1 MFMFLSV
8 LWRWMIGG
16 GICVYECVQ
25 MCVCVFCQKVG
36 GYMRPSVFVGQVAGY
51 KRTGTGEIT
60 IDSAAEE
67 SVCPEDWE
75 KQFGTRPVGP
85 GGEMK
90 FRTASGGKMRH
101 YGSRLASFTA
111 KDGQEDRMM
120 GLEFQVSDVRKP
132 LAAVWRIAE
141 KGNIV
146 QFGPT
151 DADCFIQNIRSKEKV
166 GLRRK
171 GGSYVMAVDFAEKEG
186 GEVFQR
192 RA

>member
-1 MFMFLSV
+1 
-8 LWRWMIGG
+8 
-16 GICVYECVQ
+16 
-25 MCVCVFCQKVG
+25 
-36 GYMRPSVFVGQVAGY
+36 
-51 KRTGTGEIT
+51 
-60 IDSAAEE
+60 
-67 SVCPEDWE
+67 
-75 KQFGTRPVGP
+75 
-85 GGEMK
+85 MK

-151 DADCFIQNIRSKEKV
+151 DADCFIQNIRSQEKV
-166 GLRRK
+166 GLRRR
-171 GGSYVMAVDFAEKEG
+171 GGSYVMAVDFVEKDG

>member
-1 MFMFLSV
+1 ME
-8 LWRWMIGG
+8 G
-16 GICVYECVQ
+16 GIYVCGYVWMCICVLS
-25 MCVCVFCQKVG
+25 G
-36 GYMRPSVFVGQVAGY
+36 GMAEVMKPCVFVGQVAGW
-51 KRTGTGEIT
+51 KSKGGGEIT

-67 SVCPEDWE
+67 SVCPEGWE
-75 KQFGTRPVGP
+75 KHFGTRPVGP

-90 FRTASGGKMRH
+90 FRTASGAKMRH
-101 YGSRLASFTA
+101 YGSRLANFTA
-111 KDGQEDRMM
+111 RDGDKERLM

-151 DADCFIQNIRSKEKV
+151 DADCFIRNIRSQEKV

-171 GGSYVMAVDFAEKEG
+171 GGSYAMSVDFAEKDG
-186 GEVFQR
+186 NEVFQR
-192 RA
+192 HA

>member
-1 MFMFLSV
+1 
-8 LWRWMIGG
+8 
-16 GICVYECVQ
+16 
-25 MCVCVFCQKVG
+25 
-36 GYMRPSVFVGQVAGY
+36 
-51 KRTGTGEIT
+51 
-60 IDSAAEE
+60 
-67 SVCPEDWE
+67 
-75 KQFGTRPVGP
+75 
-85 GGEMK
+85 MK
-90 FRTASGGKMRH
+90 FRTASGGAMRH

-120 GLEFQVSDVRKP
+120 GLDFQVSDVRKP

>member
-1 MFMFLSV
+1 MCYVPGGDGRPEAQCICGAGSRMEEN
-8 LWRWMIGG
+8 RGG
-16 GICVYECVQ
+16 GDND
-25 MCVCVFCQKVG
+25 
-36 GYMRPSVFVGQVAGY
+36 RL
-51 KRTGTGEIT
+51 
-60 IDSAAEE
+60 
-67 SVCPEDWE
+67 
-75 KQFGTRPVGP
+75 
-85 GGEMK
+85 
-90 FRTASGGKMRH
+90 
-101 YGSRLASFTA
+101 GSRRVGLSGRLGEAIWDEAIGARRGNEVSHGEWW
-111 KDGQEDRMM
+111 KDETLRFKAGKLYSRDGNKERLM

-151 DADCFIQNIRSKEKV
+151 DADCFIQNIRSQEKV

-171 GGSYVMAVDFAEKEG
+171 GGSYAMAVDFAEKDG